1 MRLFLASLLVALPL
15 TGAAAQPDQPSEDW
29 GRVLADARGQTVY
42 WNAWGG
48 DQRINDYIAWVA
60 TTVEE
65 RYGVAVRHVPVADI
79 SESVARILAERTA
92 GRDTG
97 GSVDLLWINGENF
110 AAMRANG
117 LLYGPFAEALPN
129 FRLVDTEGKPTTLV
143 DFTVPTD
150 GLESPWGMAQ
160 FVFMIDTA
168 VAPDPPTTLDALL
181 AWAEANP
188 GRFTYPTPPDFI
200 GSTFLKQVMVSL
212 AEAPDILSRPVAEA
226 DFDAVTGPLWD
237 YLDALH
243 PHLWRRGTTFPSSG
257 PELKRLLADGEV
269 DIALSFNPG
278 EASRDIASGFLPDTV
293 RTFVLDGGTIGNS
306 HFVAIPY
313 NSSATEG
320 AMVVANFLLS
330 PEAQLR
336 KQDPAYW
343 GDGTVLNLDA
353 LDPQDRAAFD
363 ALDLGI
369 ATLSPGELGQPLP
382 EPHPSW
388 MTRLEAE
395 WLIRYG
401 AGQ

>member
-1 MRLFLASLLVALPL
+1 MRLFLASLFVALSL
-15 TGAAAQPDQPSEDW
+15 SGAAAQPGQSPEDW
-29 GRVLADARGQTVY
+29 DRVVDEARGQTVY

-48 DQRINDYIAWVA
+48 DQRINDYIAWVG

-110 AAMRANG
+110 AAMRAAG
-117 LLYGPFAEALPN
+117 LLYGPFTEALPN
-129 FRLVDTEGKPTTLV
+129 FSLVDTEGKPTTLV

-160 FVFMIDTA
+160 FVFMIDAA
-168 VAPDPPTTLDALL
+168 VAPDPPTTLDGLL

-212 AEAPDILSRPVAEA
+212 AEDPDALSRPVAEA
-226 DFDAVTGPLWD
+226 DFDAVTRPLWD

-243 PHLWRRGTTFPSSG
+243 PHLWRRGMTFPSSG

-313 NSSATEG
+313 NSAAAEG

-336 KQDPAYW
+336 KQDPTYW
-343 GDGTVLNLDA
+343 GDGTVLDLDA

-369 ATLSPGELGQPLP
+369 ATLSPEELGQPLP

>member
-369 ATLSPGELGQPLP
+369 ATLSPEELGQPLP

-395 WLIRYG
+395 WLSRYG

>member
-212 AEAPDILSRPVAEA
+212 AEAPDVLSRPVAEA

-369 ATLSPGELGQPLP
+369 ATLSPEELGQPLP

>member
-1 MRLFLASLLVALPL
+1 MRLFLASLLVALSP

-29 GRVLADARGQTVY
+29 DRVLADARGQTVY

-212 AEAPDILSRPVAEA
+212 AEAPDVLSRPVAEA
-226 DFDAVTGPLWD
+226 DFDAVTDPLWD

-243 PHLWRRGTTFPSSG
+243 PHLWRGGTTFPSSG

-320 AMVVANFLLS
+320 AMVVADFLLS

-369 ATLSPGELGQPLP
+369 ATLSPEELGQPLP

-401 AGQ
+401 SGQ

>member
-212 AEAPDILSRPVAEA
+212 AEAPDVLSRPVAEA

>member
-117 LLYGPFAEALPN
+117 LLYGPFAETLPN

-181 AWAEANP
+181 AWAETNP

-212 AEAPDILSRPVAEA
+212 AEAPDVLSRPVAEA
-226 DFDAVTGPLWD
+226 DFDAVTAPLWD

>member
-1 MRLFLASLLVALPL
+1 MRLFLAILLVALPL
-15 TGAAAQPDQPSEDW
+15 TGTAAQPDQPSEDW

-212 AEAPDILSRPVAEA
+212 AEAPDVLSQPVAEA
-226 DFDAVTGPLWD
+226 DFDAVTDPLWD

>member
-1 MRLFLASLLVALPL
+1 MRLTIASLLLSL
-15 TGAAAQPDQPSEDW
+15 SLSSAAAQPAQPTGDW
-29 GRVLADARGQTVY
+29 QAILDAAQGQTVY

-48 DQRINDYIAWVA
+48 DQRVNEYIAWVGE
-60 TTVEE
+60 TVEE
-65 RYGVAVRHVPVADI
+65 RYGVTVRHVPVADI

-92 GRDTG
+92 GRDAD

-117 LLYGPFAEALPN
+117 LLYGPFAESLPN
-129 FRLVDTEGKPTTLV
+129 FGLVDVEGKPTTVV

-160 FVFMIDTA
+160 LVFMIDA
-168 VAPDPPTTLDALL
+168 AAAPEPTTTLDGLL

-188 GRFTYPTPPDFI
+188 GRFSYPTPPDFI
-200 GSTFLKQVMVSL
+200 GSTFLKQVLVSL
-212 AEAPDILSRPVAEA
+212 ADDPDTLSRPVAQA
-226 DFDAVTGPLWD
+226 DFAGVTQPLWD

-243 PHLWRRGTTFPSSG
+243 PHLWRGGMTFPSSG

-278 EASRDIASGFLPDTV
+278 EASRDIASGFLPPTV

-313 NSSATEG
+313 NSSAAEG

-336 KQDPAYW
+336 KQDPTYW

-353 LDPQDRAAFD
+353 LDSHDRAAFE
-363 ALDLGI
+363 ALDLGV
-369 ATLSPGELGQPLP
+369 ATLSPEELGRPLP

-395 WLIRYG
+395 WLVRYG